1 MKLGVAAGVNQGLAG
16 RLAYVTGAR
25 LAFLALL
32 LAATGFLYLRGDLV
46 RYPTSQ
52 SVLLV
57 CIGLAFALAAAYA
70 VLLRRG
76 ERLDLVAIAQ
86 VVLDQLTWTAIVYVS
101 GGPSSGA
108 VSFYALTCLVGA
120 SLIGL
125 RGAAIAA
132 SVGITLYGSL
142 CMAFASSWILPP
154 LDQDKANYVTAP
166 GEVGYLALVNGLGI
180 VVVALLA
187 GWLAERLRKTGG
199 ELADAMQRALAA
211 ERLAILGR
219 MAAGLAHEI
228 RNPLGAIAGSAEML
242 RSADA
247 LSDEDKRLC
256 DIIQRETSRLNQ
268 LVGDMLD
275 LGRPRP
281 LEPRL
286 VDVGQLAGDVV
297 GLARGTDRGAS
308 GDVTIELDGPAA
320 GLAWVTC
327 DAAQMKQV
335 LWNLVRNGV
344 QASGAGARVRVSIAL
359 TDDAVTLA
367 VSDEGP
373 GIAADAREKIF
384 DADYT
389 TRTKGTGVGL
399 AVVRRII
406 DEHAP
411 FGARIEVES
420 GAEGGAVFT
429 VRLRRAKPPS
439 PSTPDLSVE
448 PSDPHAM

>member
-1 MKLGVAAGVNQGLAG
+1 MKLGIAAGVNQGLAG
-16 RLAYVTGAR
+16 RLAWVTGAR

-76 ERLDLVAIAQ
+76 QRLDLVAIAQ

-132 SVGITLYGSL
+132 SVGIVLYGSL
-142 CMAFASSWILPP
+142 CLAFASGWIAPP
-154 LDQDKANYVTAP
+154 LDQDKANYVTAA

-242 RSADA
+242 RGAEA
-247 LSDEDKRLC
+247 LSEEDKRLC
-256 DIIQRETSRLNQ
+256 DIIQRETARLNQ

-297 GLARGTDRGAS
+297 GLAQGSDRGAA
-308 GDVTIELDGPAA
+308 GDVTIDLEGPEP

-344 QASGAGARVRVSIAL
+344 QASGAGKRVRVSIAL
-359 TDDAVTLA
+359 DDDTVTLA

-373 GIAADAREKIF
+373 GIADDAREKIF

-411 FGARIEVES
+411 FGASIEVES
-420 GAEGGAVFT
+420 GAAGGAVFT

-448 PSDPHAM
+448 ASDPHAI